1 MIDEHRLGIGGYKE
15 VIFNI
20 TGKAVYGDMKY
31 EMGVHRVQR
40 VPETEKAGRIHT
52 STASVAVLPEIEET
66 ELKIDPK
73 DLRIDTFCAGGAW
86 RTVGQYHLLGRAH
99 NAHTNQHR
107 GAKPRRTLATAK
119 QRKKQ

>member
-40 VPETEKAGRIHT
+40 VPKQKAGRIHT
-52 STASVAVLPEIEET
+52 STASVAVCRKLKDRGIE
-66 ELKIDPK
+66 
-73 DLRIDTFCAGGAW
+73 
-86 RTVGQYHLLGRAH
+86 
-99 NAHTNQHR
+99 N
-107 GAKPRRTLATAK
+107 
-119 QRKKQ
+119 